1 MRIKGKRLAAVAVSL
16 VLGFMG
22 WISPALGEGNAQAM
36 NGLQLAEPEL
46 VTELNLRA
54 SVLQVLPL
62 EDGTFLLGG
71 TINQSEDVPFA
82 LAICVDA
89 DGVEQWRFTQ
99 APEGKY
105 TNLFR
110 ELFALENDTLGLV
123 LESIGE
129 KQFQFLFLRNGEV
142 LKRVEITKN
151 ADSQFFQA
159 NGRFLCCSAEA
170 SAFYNEMMTYRSLTC
185 YDNEMN
191 QQWSVSYDIP
201 FDIRQIIPVADGY
214 LLFGTLQGLTQ
225 AETLTYQ
232 GFVGKVDASGVLQWY
247 VETEE
252 TNLRYWNALQLED
265 GSYIA
270 MGVCTDPAKHHSLH
284 LTRYDENLNEVD
296 VKHTMV
302 HAKNLFS
309 EVSNMLPVPGGFLLA
324 CGNETESG
332 MLTLLAY
339 NNACDLVDS
348 VSFPTSLEAINMCS
362 LCASDQGIFV
372 FVYGAQRT
380 TDSLIW
386 NTLMYKLSS
395 IP

>member
-1 MRIKGKRLAAVAVSL
+1 MRMKGKRLAAIAVSL

-89 DGVEQWRFTQ
+89 DGVEQWHFTQ

-151 ADSQFFQA
+151 ADSQFFQV

-225 AETLTYQ
+225 AETITYQ
-232 GFVGKVDASGVLQWY
+232 GFVGKVDASGVLQ
-247 VETEE
+247 
-252 TNLRYWNALQLED
+252 
-265 GSYIA
+265 
-270 MGVCTDPAKHHSLH
+270 
-284 LTRYDENLNEVD
+284 
-296 VKHTMV
+296 
-302 HAKNLFS
+302 
-309 EVSNMLPVPGGFLLA
+309 
-324 CGNETESG
+324 
-332 MLTLLAY
+332 
-339 NNACDLVDS
+339 
-348 VSFPTSLEAINMCS
+348 
-362 LCASDQGIFV
+362 
-372 FVYGAQRT
+372 
-380 TDSLIW
+380 
-386 NTLMYKLSS
+386 
-395 IP
+395 